1 MPEQIA
7 ALRKHQRSS
16 TYGWF
21 VILSLPAAG
30 ILLVTGSYWGMWAV
44 VILAACLIPAIFH
57 GSKRYGTGI
66 GDGADGGGDGG
77 GD

>member
-7 ALRKHQRSS
+7 ALRKHQRST

-21 VILSLPAAG
+21 KILSLPAAG

-44 VILAACLIPAIFH
+44 VIFAACWVPAIFNRL
-57 GSKRYGTGI
+57 KRYGTGI
-66 GDGADGGGDGG
+66 GDGGGDGG